1 MTIEEIENDLNRG
14 IYLNNY
20 SNVEQA
26 ISFLL
31 SEIKR
36 LRELYLDA
44 DNDRYTESH
53 KRMAREAEVKRLR
66 EGIEKI
72 YEYISP
78 TDTPEIYKKVI
89 ELLESK

>member
-31 SEIKR
+31 SEVKR
-36 LRELYLDA
+36 LDKDLNDVSGVCAAAIRKRIEL
-44 DNDRYTESH
+44 
-53 KRMAREAEVKRLR
+53 EAEVKRLR
-66 EGIEKI
+66 EGIQDLIGNFDNWMLDSRLEK
-72 YEYISP
+72 
-78 TDTPEIYKKVI
+78 
-89 ELLESK
+89 LLEDK

>member
-1 MTIEEIENDLNRG
+1 MKIEEIENDLNRG

-26 ISFLL
+26 IKFLL
-31 SEIKR
+31 S
-36 LRELYLDA
+36 
-44 DNDRYTESH
+44 
-53 KRMAREAEVKRLR
+53 EVKRLR

-72 YEYISP
+72 YEYTSP

-89 ELLESK
+89 ELLEGK